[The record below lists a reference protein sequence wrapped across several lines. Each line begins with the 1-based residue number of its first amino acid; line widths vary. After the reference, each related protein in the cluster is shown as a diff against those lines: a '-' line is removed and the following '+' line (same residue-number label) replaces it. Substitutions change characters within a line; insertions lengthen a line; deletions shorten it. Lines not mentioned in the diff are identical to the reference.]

1 MDTIKKKLSQLKAD
15 KEKALDEKDA
25 AEAAMKEALEREEQ
39 VNVNIMFRH

>member
-1 MDTIKKKLSQLKAD
+1 MDTIKKKLSQLKTD

-39 VNVNIMFRH
+39 VNIHI